1 MKIAFFI
8 AHETSPY
15 AGVVRPFI
23 NWSKKLSEDHE
34 VYFLLL
40 NCGIELVNFVKSM
53 GNIRDYVIT
62 NTPRK
67 LTRFVETIKPDVLIT
82 DDYIVRLKTL
92 QKIKDNASV
101 KTCIYV
107 QVLFGIHSIVDVY
120 HPVSLRERVLFTL
133 AKLVPFNILKIQYKK
148 LLQKHDIIIANSE
161 ITATLLHTL
170 YGIEPHGVVYPPVD
184 TEIFKSQNVKKKD
197 QVLLYLGS
205 HAGDTDENFVK
216 EICKILKNKDMKI
229 LVMGNKILQEKLSK
243 EFEIQAVSGVSDE
256 ELAKI
261 YSECRLTICPQKWEQ
276 FGYVVAESIA
286 CGTPVL
292 AFNMMGPKEII
303 EKTRLGF
310 LANNKK
316 EFLDILENIE
326 KEKSIMVSLT
336 NKIEN
341 FPFSITYSSKKLLE
355 VMFHEKSTP

>member
-40 NCGIELVNFVKSM
+40 NCGIELINFVKSM
-53 GNIRDYVIT
+53 GNIKDYVIT
-62 NTPRK
+62 NTPSK
-67 LTRFVETIKPDVLIT
+67 LTRFVEIIKPDILIT

-92 QKIKDNASV
+92 QKIKDNVFV

-107 QVLFGIHSIVDVY
+107 QVLFGIHSIADVY
-120 HPVSLRERVLFTL
+120 HPVFLRERVLFTL
-133 AKLVPFNILKIQYKK
+133 AKLVPFNMLKMRYKK
-148 LLQKHDIIIANSE
+148 LLQKQDIIIANSE

-170 YGIEPHGVVYPPVD
+170 YGIEPYGIVYPPVD
-184 TEIFKSQNVKKKD
+184 TEIFKPQNVEKKD

-205 HAGDTDENFVK
+205 HAGDTDEIFVK

-261 YSECRLTICPQKWEQ
+261 YSECKLTICPQKWEQ

-286 CGTPVL
+286 CGTPAL

-303 EKTRLGF
+303 EKTNFGL
-310 LANNKK
+310 LANNKR
-316 EFLDILENIE
+316 EFLKYLTSLELYLNNLKAIKELNEFEFDIG
-326 KEKSIMVSLT
+326 
-336 NKIEN
+336 
-341 FPFSITYSSKKLLE
+341 
-355 VMFHEKSTP
+355 KSTTRLIKVMEDV